1 MSAVGEDP
9 RLDPAHISDDLIVDD
24 LMARPTVG
32 RPGRSLPTAMI
43 IGLFVLAGVGLYA
56 WLSANRTAR
65 QSATRFETA
74 SNTAPAFGA
83 SNAPAPL
90 ELPASADRQSGPLFN
105 IPAPQFTTSNA
116 APLTMAPLSPGPPAQ
131 ASAALDLRDPLAR
144 RRAPALVVD
153 FGSPTTAALGI
164 PNPALIPAAAA
175 KPAEG
180 GAAEATA
187 LSAEER
193 FADRVAQGDVDQARA
208 TTLRNLDTLVP
219 QGAVIPAVLETAINS
234 DLPGFTRAVVSRDV
248 MSFDGKTVL
257 IPRGSRLIGQYKS
270 GVAMGA
276 SRVFVIWTR
285 VIRPDGVSVQI
296 GSPGTDA
303 LGRGG
308 MGGDVD
314 RRFFQR
320 FGGSIL
326 LSVLNVGLQALV
338 NSGRDGDQIYI
349 GSPTAAS
356 NVASEALSK
365 DGGIPPTI
373 KTPQGAPVRIF
384 VARDL
389 DFSGVAKLK

>member
-1 MSAVGEDP
+1 MSAADEDP
-9 RLDPAHISDDLIVDD
+9 RLDPARISDDLIVDD
-24 LMARPTVG
+24 LMARPSVG
-32 RPGRSLPTAMI
+32 RPGRGLPMALI
-43 IGLFVLAGVGLYA
+43 IGVFVLAGVGLFA

-65 QSATRFETA
+65 QSATTTESASTA
-74 SNTAPAFGA
+74 TFGGA
-83 SNAPAPL
+83 SAPAPL
-90 ELPASADRQSGPLFN
+90 ELPASADRESGPLFN
-105 IPAPQFTTSNA
+105 IPAPQFNVSNA
-116 APLTMAPLSPGPPAQ
+116 LAPLTMAPPSPGPPAQ

-153 FGSPTTAALGI
+153 FGGPSEAALVI
-164 PNPALIPAAAA
+164 PNPALVPASAV
-175 KPAEG
+175 KPGE
-180 GAAEATA
+180 GAATEAAA

-248 MSFDGKTVL
+248 MNFDGKTVL

-326 LSVLNVGLQALV
+326 LSVLNVGLQGLV
-338 NSGRDGDQIYI
+338 NAGRDGDQIFI
-349 GSPTAAS
+349 GSPAAAS

>member
-1 MSAVGEDP
+1 MSVAGEDP
-9 RLDPAHISDDLIVDD
+9 RLDPARISDDLIVDD
-24 LMARPTVG
+24 LMARPSVG
-32 RPGRSLPTAMI
+32 RPGSGMPAALLIA
-43 IGLFVLAGVGLYA
+43 LFVLAGVGLFA
-56 WLSANRTAR
+56 WMSAGRTAR
-65 QSATRFETA
+65 QNALPAETA
-74 SNTAPAFGA
+74 STAPGFGTGA
-83 SNAPAPL
+83 APAPL
-90 ELPASADRQSGPLFN
+90 ELPASADRQTGPLFN
-105 IPAPQFTTSNA
+105 IAAPQFTTSNA
-116 APLTMAPLSPGPPAQ
+116 APLPMAPFSPGAPAQ
-131 ASAALDLRDPLAR
+131 AAPLDLRDPLAR

-153 FGSPTTAALGI
+153 FGAPGEASLAI
-164 PNPALIPAAAA
+164 PNPALIPASAA
-175 KPAEG
+175 KPADS
-180 GAAEATA
+180 AAATEANT
-187 LSAEER
+187 LSSEEK
-193 FADRVAQGDVDQARA
+193 FADRVAQGDVDRARA

-248 MSFDGKTVL
+248 MSFDGKSVL

-296 GSPGTDA
+296 GSPGTDP

-308 MGGDVD
+308 MGGSVD

-338 NSGRDGDQIYI
+338 NSGPDGDQIYI

-356 NVASEALSK
+356 NVASEALAK

-373 KTPQGAPVRIF
+373 KTPQGAPVSIF